1 MLNDFDVKICTRTCA
16 SSGVEL
22 LPGQVCYSVI
32 KNDGVE
38 TVREDYSAE
47 HWREPSNENEEDPV
61 LGWWRFEIPK
71 KDDSKVKLA
80 PNEVLLNLFV
90 ELADQ
95 PEQVTF
101 RYVLG
106 LLLIRRRL
114 LALQETL
121 DDAQGETMVLACNRR
136 GEEYRLAAATP
147 SAEEAEQMQERI
159 NQLLY
164 AG

>member
-1 MLNDFDVKICTRTCA
+1 MLNDFDVKTCTRTCA
-16 SSGVEL
+16 TSGVEL
-22 LPGQVCYSVI
+22 QPGQVCYSVI
-32 KNDGVE
+32 KSDGAE

-47 HWREPSNENEEDPV
+47 HWQQPNNENEEALI
-61 LGWWRFEIPK
+61 LGWWRFEIPD
-71 KDDSKVKLA
+71 KDDGKVKLA

-95 PEQVTF
+95 AEQSTF

-106 LLLIRRRL
+106 LLLIRRRVL
-114 LALQETL
+114 TLQETL
-121 DDAQGETMVLACNRR
+121 DEPTGETMVLACNRR
-136 GEEYRLAAATP
+136 SEEYRLPVETP
-147 SAEEAEQMQERI
+147 STEQAEQMQERI

>member
-1 MLNDFDVKICTRTCA
+1 MLNDFDVKSCTRTCA
-16 SSGVEL
+16 TSGVDL
-22 LPGQVCYSVI
+22 QPGQVCYSVI
-32 KNDGVE
+32 KSDGVE

-47 HWREPSNENEEDPV
+47 HWQAPTNENEEDPV
-61 LGWWRFEIPK
+61 LGWWRFEIPDK
-71 KDDSKVKLA
+71 EDGKVKLA
-80 PNEVLLNLFV
+80 PNEVLLNLFT

-106 LLLIRRRL
+106 LLLIRRRVL
-114 LALQETL
+114 TLQETL
-121 DDAQGETMVLACNRR
+121 VHAEGETMVLSCNRR
-136 GEEYRLAAATP
+136 GEEYRLSAVTP

>member
-1 MLNDFDVKICTRTCA
+1 MLNDFDVKSCTRTCA
-16 SSGVEL
+16 TSGVEL
-22 LPGQVCYSVI
+22 QPGQVCYSVI
-32 KNDGVE
+32 KSDGVE

-47 HWREPSNENEEDPV
+47 HWQAPTSENGEESV
-61 LGWWRFEIPK
+61 LGWWRFEVPD
-71 KDDSKVKLA
+71 KDDGKVKLA

-90 ELADQ
+90 ELAEQ

-106 LLLIRRRL
+106 LLLIRRRVL
-114 LALQETL
+114 RLQETL
-121 DDAQGETMVLACNRR
+121 EHADGETMVLACNRR
-136 GEEYRLAAATP
+136 GEEYRLPAATP